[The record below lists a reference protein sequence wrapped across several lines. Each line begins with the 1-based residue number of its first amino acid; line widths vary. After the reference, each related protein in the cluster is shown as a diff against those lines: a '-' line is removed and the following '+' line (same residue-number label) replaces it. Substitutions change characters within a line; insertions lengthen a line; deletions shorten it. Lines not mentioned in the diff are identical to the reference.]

1 MGDSSTQ
8 LVDKVSSF
16 GTKTKKTVDRIYL
29 IALFVFVA
37 YYACSLTKS
46 TPPFLDILYTV
57 STFAL
62 MLVAVYRIIV
72 GKSKYLSSTIF
83 AVLFVFA
90 GILMFITYF
99 LSISQGGI
107 NLTLIVFA
115 LIGAMGVKADKVL
128 LSGICGNLVM
138 IINNIVSTA
147 LSDQGSLFN
156 DFQDRR
162 YSIFGNNVFYVS
174 KYNNFSST
182 DLGAHYFWIFAA
194 YLWVRGKKITWGE
207 ILALFG
213 LNCLVYALCASN
225 TTLLCIC
232 ILLVFAVILKL
243 WTKINTKSDNHAN
256 NKIIIFL
263 QKLLGYCS
271 KFSFIIFAAIGIIL
285 ALSYDIADPLSSRL
299 NSLFHFRLSLGFRGI
314 TEHGI
319 NLFGSSGSFYGMNSS
334 VDGFYNFLDCSY
346 VSLLVISGVLMLIFY
361 VGCMTIIQFRHKK
374 YLYGLLIVAVCAL
387 SCLEEHHLSELSYN
401 MFLLILL
408 ADFDLDNKIK
418 IPVIDEKKAR
428 SKTINLITYPLG
440 LVFIISSICL
450 IYPKYNQVKEM
461 DRLDIRAGQIYS
473 SIQNNIDL
481 MIEDGSWQKK
491 TSAMNSSQYGDLL
504 SRPDD
509 FENVTGEY
517 WNNAIMDPKAHSY
530 YSLYIDSQSADSDII
545 SGLLISDETR
555 QLIGNGSIVVEY
567 DVAEGKVYSV
577 WYSET
582 TGCITIPGTRNS
594 NRISRFKPVVP
605 AEGYSTGG

>member
-16 GTKTKKTVDRIYL
+16 GTKTKKTVDWIYL

-57 STFAL
+57 STFAM

-72 GKSKYLSSTIF
+72 GKSKYLSSTFF
-83 AVLFVFA
+83 AVLFVLA

-138 IINNIVSTA
+138 IINNVVSTA
-147 LSDQGSLFN
+147 LSDQSSLFN

-243 WTKINTKSDNHAN
+243 WTKINTKSDNLAN

-285 ALSYDIADPLSSRL
+285 ALSYDIADPTFNADGTIRRL
-299 NSLFHFRLSLGFRGI
+299 GNF
-314 TEHGI
+314 
-319 NLFGSSGSFYGMNSS
+319 
-334 VDGFYNFLDCSY
+334 VVKADGPVSY
-346 VSLLVISGVLMLIFY
+346 VTPTDAPSENDLVPSLTEAIAAREARYDKIGEDATITWYGEMDLLNKICLGDLQKSATRVLGVALLSQDMEGVMAAIGEEYTAGSYSENNDAPLATGYTPVEKGEVFNTVGIVADTVTIDTAEVQGTQINVQYIGDEDITTARLYVDSALPIKEIVSDNEFEYNPADGRIVVYKSDGTAVDRDLFTIVYEFDGLVADGVY
-361 VGCMTIIQFRHKK
+361 PVDMTIIEVSDMNATLIDAIAIDGAIIADNTYAKGDVTQDGAVNNADLIMIAR
-374 YLYGLLIVAVCAL
+374 YLVGLVEFNDKQKESAD
-387 SCLEEHHLSELSYN
+387 YN
-401 MFLLILL
+401 
-408 ADFDLDNKIK
+408 DDG
-418 IPVIDEKKAR
+418 VID
-428 SKTINLITYPLG
+428 
-440 LVFIISSICL
+440 
-450 IYPKYNQVKEM
+450 
-461 DRLDIRAGQIYS
+461 
-473 SIQNNIDL
+473 NIDL
-481 MIEDGSWQKK
+481 VLI
-491 TSAMNSSQYGDLL
+491 A
-504 SRPDD
+504 R
-509 FENVTGEY
+509 
-517 WNNAIMDPKAHSY
+517 AI
-530 YSLYIDSQSADSDII
+530 
-545 SGLLISDETR
+545 
-555 QLIGNGSIVVEY
+555 
-567 DVAEGKVYSV
+567 VASV
-577 WYSET
+577 
-582 TGCITIPGTRNS
+582 
-594 NRISRFKPVVP
+594 
-605 AEGYSTGG
+605 